1 MKRQKMNLS
10 DLIDN
15 NIDYYGFGRFTL
27 PNGVRG
33 TYYKL
38 DKPLTKEQHDFV
50 FSFRNTST
58 GICTTQ
64 FAPELKND
72 IVFIYDKCVH

>member
-10 DLIDN
+10 DLINN
-15 NIDYYGFGRFTL
+15 NIDYYDFGRFTL
-27 PNGVRG
+27 LNGVRG

-38 DKPLTKEQHDFV
+38 AKPLTKEQRELV

-58 GICTTQ
+58 GIRTTQ
-64 FAPELKND
+64 YAPELKD
-72 IVFIYDKCVH
+72 DVVFIYDKCIH

>member
-15 NIDYYGFGRFTL
+15 NIDYYDFGRITL
-27 PNGVRG
+27 LNGVRG

-58 GICTTQ
+58 GICVAQ
-64 FAPELKND
+64 YAPELKST
-72 IVFIYDKCVH
+72 VLFIYDKCIY